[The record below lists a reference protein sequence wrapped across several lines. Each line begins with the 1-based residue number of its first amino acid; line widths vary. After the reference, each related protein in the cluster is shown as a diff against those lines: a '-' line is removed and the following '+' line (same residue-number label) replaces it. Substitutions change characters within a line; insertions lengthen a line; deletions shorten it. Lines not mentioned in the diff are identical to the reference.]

1 MFVDY
6 ALWIPLL
13 PALGWLIITLFSKSL
28 GNRGSAWLATT
39 LMAASA
45 ALSIGVFA
53 EVVTNAPVWK
63 TPELNQLYKLEKE
76 IKTLEKKEKA
86 ESKAAP
92 VGENTATEEPERSG
106 ESTTA
111 SETTDETHSS
121 ATGGETHTASP
132 ELLAL
137 EERAETLKRDA
148 LEYNAASGF
157 PFVREWSWL
166 SIKGEAGLPFG
177 LYFDQLA
184 AIMILMVSVVATLIH
199 LFSIGYMA
207 GEERYPTFF
216 SYINLFAAAM
226 LAMVMA
232 KNLFHVLL
240 FWEIMGLMSYLL
252 IGFFYKKKSAQQA
265 QKKAFLTVR
274 VGDLAFMAGLFWLY
288 SQLGT
293 LDIPTIIAQGAT
305 GELATALGGAAFGI
319 GLLLF
324 IAAVGKSAQFPL
336 HVWLP
341 DAMEGPTPVSAMIHA
356 ATMVAAGVYLVAR
369 AFPIMDIGGVL
380 PIIAWVGG
388 FTALFAAT
396 MAPAQAD
403 AKKIMAFSTLSQ
415 LGLMFMGLGVFGF
428 AAAMFHLL
436 THAFFKALL
445 FLGSGSMIH
454 GAGTQDVFEMDRLAK
469 YQKWTLGTVWVGALS
484 LMGFPLF
491 AGFWSK
497 DEILH
502 VAQGENFA
510 LYLVGCAVAILTAFY
525 TTRMMIVA
533 FYKPKTVS
541 PWGLAAWN
549 QQGEP
554 TLNMTQAEV
563 LEQQAQD
570 AGHGHSVHAE
580 TEADDAHP
588 HHPHESGPEMIVPLV
603 LLGILAMTM
612 GFLGSPFSNF
622 WFQRFV
628 YFGATPEVPPLETL
642 WVGFIVS
649 AVLVVIGAGISV
661 ALYWNRDHTKQMAPD
676 WLTRLLQRRYFI
688 DDFYYASVA
697 KIGYDLQYLF
707 AWFDRV
713 VVDGFVDFVG
723 GAVTVIGDTL
733 RRAQTGAVGWYAGLT
748 VVGTIVMVLAF
759 AIAFAGGAR

>member
-1 MFVDY
+1 MFIDY
-6 ALWIPLL
+6 AILIPVL

-28 GNRGSAWLATT
+28 GGRGSAWLATT
-39 LMAASA
+39 LMALSA

-53 EVVTNAPVWK
+53 EVVSNAPVWK
-63 TPELNQLYKLEKE
+63 SPELNKLYKLEKE
-76 IKTLEKKEKA
+76 IKTLEKAEKA
-86 ESKAAP
+86 EKAAKP
-92 VGENTATEEPERSG
+92 EGEKPAGVTETTADG
-106 ESTTA
+106 ESHSTETA
-111 SETTDETHSS
+111 AGESHS
-121 ATGGETHTASP
+121 ASP

-137 EERAETLKRDA
+137 EEQAEALKNEA
-148 LEYNAASGF
+148 LEYRATDNF

-166 SIKGEAGLPFG
+166 SIKGEAGLPYG

-184 AIMILMVSVVATLIH
+184 AITILMVSVVATLIH

-207 GEERYPTFF
+207 HEERYATFF

-232 KNLFHVLL
+232 KNMFHVLL

-288 SQLGT
+288 TKLGT
-293 LDIPTIIAQGAT
+293 LDIPTIIAQGAS

-369 AFPIMDIGGVL
+369 AFPIMEIGGVL

-388 FTALFAAT
+388 FTALFAAS

-415 LGLMFMGLGVFGF
+415 LGLMFMGLGVFGY

-454 GAGTQDVFEMDRLAK
+454 GSGTQDVFEMDQLAK

-491 AGFWSK
+491 A
-497 DEILH
+497 
-502 VAQGENFA
+502 
-510 LYLVGCAVAILTAFY
+510 
-525 TTRMMIVA
+525 
-533 FYKPKTVS
+533 VS
-541 PWGLAAWN
+541 
-549 QQGEP
+549 
-554 TLNMTQAEV
+554 
-563 LEQQAQD
+563 
-570 AGHGHSVHAE
+570 
-580 TEADDAHP
+580 
-588 HHPHESGPEMIVPLV
+588 
-603 LLGILAMTM
+603 
-612 GFLGSPFSNF
+612 
-622 WFQRFV
+622 
-628 YFGATPEVPPLETL
+628 GA
-642 WVGFIVS
+642 
-649 AVLVVIGAGISV
+649 
-661 ALYWNRDHTKQMAPD
+661 RTKSC
-676 WLTRLLQRRYFI
+676 T
-688 DDFYYASVA
+688 S
-697 KIGYDLQYLF
+697 
-707 AWFDRV
+707 
-713 VVDGFVDFVG
+713 
-723 GAVTVIGDTL
+723 
-733 RRAQTGAVGWYAGLT
+733 RRARTSRCTSWGAPW
-748 VVGTIVMVLAF
+748 
-759 AIAFAGGAR
+759 RC

>member
-13 PALGWLIITLFSKSL
+13 PALGWLLISLFSKSL
-28 GNRGSAWLATT
+28 GNRGSAWLATA
-39 LMAASA
+39 LMACSA
-45 ALSIGVFA
+45 ALAIGVFT
-53 EVVTNAPVWK
+53 EVAGNAPVWNPAK
-63 TPELNQLYKLEKE
+63 LQDLYTQEQQVKSLER
-76 IKTLEKKEKA
+76 A
-86 ESKAAP
+86 EQATTSEGQTQAA
-92 VGENTATEEPERSG
+92 TG
-106 ESTTA
+106 ES
-111 SETTDETHSS
+111 SS
-121 ATGGETHTASP
+121 VASP
-132 ELLAL
+132 ELTAA
-137 EERAETLKRDA
+137 EETATQLKKDA
-148 LEYNAASGF
+148 LELSGASSF
-157 PFVREWSWL
+157 PFVREWTWL
-166 SIKGEAGLPFG
+166 SLKGEAGMPFG

-199 LFSIGYMA
+199 LFSVGYMA
-207 GEERYPTFF
+207 GEDRYPTFF
-216 SYINLFAAAM
+216 AYINLFAAAM

-240 FWEIMGLMSYLL
+240 FWEIMGVMSYLL

-288 SQLGT
+288 SKLGT

-369 AFPIMDIGGVL
+369 VFPIMQLSNVTTIV
-380 PIIAWVGG
+380 AWIGG

-396 MAPAQAD
+396 MAPAQSD

-415 LGLMFMGLGVFGF
+415 LGYMFLSLGVFGYT
-428 AAAMFHLL
+428 AAIFHLL

-454 GAGTQDVFEMDRLAK
+454 GAGTQDIFEMDHLAK

-502 VAQGENFA
+502 VVQGENLP
-510 LYLVGCAVAILTAFY
+510 LYLMACGTAILTAFY
-525 TTRMMIVA
+525 TTRMMIIA
-533 FYKPKTVS
+533 FHKPKTAS
-541 PWGLAAWN
+541 PWGAAVWN

-554 TLNMTQAEV
+554 TLNMSKAETDEQNR
-563 LEQQAQD
+563 LEGS
-570 AGHGHSVHAE
+570 GHGHASS
-580 TEADDAHP
+580 
-588 HHPHESGPEMIVPLV
+588 HPHESGPEMIVPLV
-603 LLGILAMTM
+603 LLATFAFIT
-612 GFLGSPFSNF
+612 GFVGSPFAQG

-628 YFGATPEVPPLETL
+628 YFGTPEVPPLNAQV
-642 WVGFIVS
+642 VGFIVS
-649 AVLVVIGAGISV
+649 LVLVVLGAGGAV
-661 ALYWNRDHTKQMAPD
+661 ALYWNRDHTVQLAPA
-676 WLTRLLQRRYFI
+676 WLTRVLQRRYYI

-697 KIGYDLQYLF
+697 KIGYDLQFLF

-713 VVDGFVDFVG
+713 VVDGAVDFVG
-723 GAVTVIGDTL
+723 SAVTVIGDTA

-748 VVGTIVMVLAF
+748 VVGAIVMVLAF
-759 AIAFAGGAR
+759 AIAFAGGGK